1 MIVRATLRAYEELL
15 NKLTKQEKR
24 KLNKNKRYYG
34 RWVFTKIIL
43 LKWENTRDE
52 IVGLRR
58 IFVAAIVTCHSIVRF
73 HKKKKEKE
81 RIR

>member
-73 HKKKKEKE
+73 HEKKKKKKE
-81 RIR
+81 